1 MSRCLVQS
9 HISYSSVV
17 LHSSYYRSLTS
28 ASCFMSK
35 TWLHAWNTFN
45 PPTGPLGI
53 GGLQKWDLIEDKTD
67 VMYKQEDS

>member
-1 MSRCLVQS
+1 
-9 HISYSSVV
+9 
-17 LHSSYYRSLTS
+17 
-28 ASCFMSK
+28 MSK
-35 TWLHAWNTFN
+35 KWLHAWNTFN